1 MIASP
6 DLLAFSDTAGSA
18 RLGHSLPEEHWL
30 PLLAPSQPW
39 SSSAQFR
46 RDFILVAEFSEQ
58 VGPRPVL
65 TIPDD
70 SELVGTFDL
79 NHFSVRLMSVD
90 YQAAGP
96 GPGPPP
102 APGPRLSF
110 SEDSEVILGD
120 SGRDAF
126 AYVHHLTLHDLE
138 ARGMVRPFCMAYVSS
153 DQSKLLENFGELSAG
168 FSRAAEILKT
178 GNRQSFSGELQSR
191 LQQLQC
197 ARMALQAAPRP
208 TDADSLQLEALQRSI
223 STHQELLRQVTSYP
237 NRKLQR
243 PDFLPY
249 DPADAAWFPPAEE
262 TPAPSAEPHLKS
274 LEELCNS
281 YFLSLT
287 RSQLADTERRLRG
300 DRTALHAARVT
311 RWLSRKLP
319 LTNFLFELWRPEEES
334 EEEEEESEEARGAAD
349 GGEDALCSCVEEL
362 AIRLEPAA
370 PLTSDLCSQMTA
382 SVSSSDSIEV
392 LATERSYRAQRV
404 DGLGKA
410 TAAAAEA
417 PRRRPARADSQD
429 SIEVLSTTES
439 ICPEDLSA
447 ISEEDTP
454 TQGVPRELQSQEETV
469 DDPRPVDRRST
480 SDEPLLLDPGG
491 ECSVQNQWSLPAQLQ
506 SGDEASDCTGSDR
519 PTRGGGWGSRRRRK
533 AGLRALRFLKE
544 NSFSQKVVFCL
555 LSGRALVVLG
565 TDPGR
570 VQKLVEAL
578 SLFLPAPGP
587 DRGAVMSGLTSPLQL
602 SHLLTCRLI
611 GIQRPAPGSAPS
623 LLASLTRLGRY
634 LALLDLDHGTLRC
647 PSYSGSLVGG
657 LADPRTSIRRG
668 ATYLLHLESGLTALS
683 NRALLY
689 TFVRRHG
696 DGDEAPQSGGDAS
709 VMRFLSELLVLRL
722 GGRGPPLL
730 RFSYAAAQL
739 HRNSLPT

>member
-1 MIASP
+1 MIGSP
-6 DLLAFSDTAGSA
+6 DLLAFSAAAGSA
-18 RLGHSLPEEHWL
+18 RPEARAPPPLG
-30 PLLAPSQPW
+30 PSQPW

-46 RDFILVAEFSEQ
+46 RDFVLVAEFSEQ

-79 NHFSVRLMSVD
+79 NHFCVRMMSVD

-96 GPGPPP
+96 APGPPP

-153 DQSKLLENFGELSAG
+153 EQSKLLENFGELAAG

-178 GNRQSFSGELQSR
+178 GNRQSFSGELQRR

-197 ARMALQAAPRP
+197 ARMALQAAP
-208 TDADSLQLEALQRSI
+208 DADSVQLEALQRSI

-237 NRKLQR
+237 NRKLRR

-249 DPADAAWFPPAEE
+249 DPADAAWFPPPEE
-262 TPAPSAEPHLKS
+262 TAAPSAGAEPHLKS
-274 LEELCNS
+274 LEELCSS

-319 LTNFLFELWRPEEES
+319 LTNFLFELWRPEEE
-334 EEEEEESEEARGAAD
+334 EEEGSEEARGAAD
-349 GGEDALCSCVEEL
+349 GGEDALRSCVEEL

-392 LATERSYRAQRV
+392 LGTERSYRAQRV
-404 DGLGKA
+404 AGLGKA
-410 TAAAAEA
+410 TAEAGEA
-417 PRRRPARADSQD
+417 PRPRPGRADSQD
-429 SIEVLSTTES
+429 SIEVLSV
-439 ICPEDLSA
+439 
-447 ISEEDTP
+447 SEEDTP
-454 TQGVPRELQSQEETV
+454 TQGGGQRE
-469 DDPRPVDRRST
+469 DDPRPVTAVDRRSA
-480 SDEPLLLDPGG
+480 SDELLLLDPGREG
-491 ECSVQNQWSLPAQLQ
+491 SVQNQWCLPAQLQ

-519 PTRGGGWGSRRRRK
+519 PTRGGSRRRRRK

-544 NSFSQKVVFCL
+544 TSFSQQVVFCL

-565 TDPGR
+565 ADPGR

-587 DRGAVMSGLTSPLQL
+587 DRGAVMSVLTSPLQL

-647 PSYSGSLVGG
+647 PSYGGSLVGG

-689 TFVRRHG
+689 TFARRRG
-696 DGDEAPQSGGDAS
+696 DGEEAAQSGGGGDAS

-722 GGRGPPLL
+722 GRRGPPPL

-739 HRNSLPT
+739 HRNSPPT